1 MRGRNPGHFG
11 QSLSRRGKW
20 VAGLVGALVLAVFA
34 GLGVW
39 SAVGQG
45 AYDRSGNGCINV
57 TVVSSTGGAVLHGCG
72 EKARSMCQSAFRHT
86 GKVARQTREQCRVA
100 GLNP

>member
-20 VAGLVGALVLAVFA
+20 VVGLVSAFVLAVFA

-45 AYDRSGNGCINV
+45 AYDRSANGCINV

-72 EKARSMCQSAFRHT
+72 EKARSLCQRAFHHADQ
-86 GKVARQTREQCRVA
+86 VSRQTQKQCRAA

>member
-1 MRGRNPGHFG
+1 MKGRNPGHFG

-20 VAGLVGALVLAVFA
+20 VVGLISAFILAVFA

-45 AYDRSGNGCINV
+45 AYDRSANGCINV

-72 EKARSMCQSAFRHT
+72 EKARSLCQRAFRHT
-86 GKVARQTREQCRVA
+86 DQVSRQTQEQCRMA
-100 GLNP
+100 GINP

>member
-20 VAGLVGALVLAVFA
+20 VVGLISAFVLAVFA

-57 TVVSSTGGAVLHGCG
+57 TVVSSTGGAVLHACG
-72 EKARSMCQSAFRHT
+72 DKARSLCQRAFRHT
-86 GKVARQTREQCRVA
+86 DQVSRQTQEQCRVA
-100 GLNP
+100 GINP

>member
-1 MRGRNPGHFG
+1 MKGRNPGHFG

-20 VAGLVGALVLAVFA
+20 VVGLISAFILAVFA

-45 AYDRSGNGCINV
+45 AYDRSANGCINV

-72 EKARSMCQSAFRHT
+72 EKARSLCQRAFRHT
-86 GKVARQTREQCRVA
+86 DRVSRQTQGQCRMA
-100 GLNP
+100 GINP

>member
-20 VAGLVGALVLAVFA
+20 VVGLVSAFVLAVFA

-57 TVVSSTGGAVLHGCG
+57 TVVSSTGGAVLHACG
-72 EKARSMCQSAFRHT
+72 GKARSLCQRAFRQS
-86 GKVARQTREQCRVA
+86 GPAARPTRQQCRVA
-100 GLNP
+100 GLSP

>member
-20 VAGLVGALVLAVFA
+20 IVGLVSAFVLAVFA

-45 AYDRSGNGCINV
+45 AYDRSANGCINV

-72 EKARSMCQSAFRHT
+72 GKARSMCQRAFRHT
-86 GKVARQTREQCRVA
+86 DQVSRQTQEQCRAA
-100 GLNP
+100 GINP

>member
-20 VAGLVGALVLAVFA
+20 VVGLVSAFVLAVFA

-45 AYDRSGNGCINV
+45 AYDRSANGCINV

-72 EKARSMCQSAFRHT
+72 GKARSMCQRAFRHT
-86 GKVARQTREQCRVA
+86 DQVSRQTQEQCRAA
-100 GLNP
+100 GINP

>member
-20 VAGLVGALVLAVFA
+20 VVGLVSAFVLAVFA
-34 GLGVW
+34 GLGAW

-45 AYDRSGNGCINV
+45 AYDRSANGCINV

-72 EKARSMCQSAFRHT
+72 GKARSMCQRAFRHT
-86 GKVARQTREQCRVA
+86 DQVSRQTQEQCRAA
-100 GLNP
+100 GINP